1 MWTYVDVYMYI
12 LYASI
17 YTSARNV
24 YECLPLTSSLWDA
37 CEAQLAAPNVEI
49 RKSSAV
55 HMKSKKNM
63 VLTAIKTD
71 T

>member
-1 MWTYVDVYMYI
+1 MFTTVY
-12 LYASI
+12 S
-17 YTSARNV
+17 
-24 YECLPLTSSLWDA
+24 CSLRLH

-63 VLTAIKTD
+63 VLTAIKGD